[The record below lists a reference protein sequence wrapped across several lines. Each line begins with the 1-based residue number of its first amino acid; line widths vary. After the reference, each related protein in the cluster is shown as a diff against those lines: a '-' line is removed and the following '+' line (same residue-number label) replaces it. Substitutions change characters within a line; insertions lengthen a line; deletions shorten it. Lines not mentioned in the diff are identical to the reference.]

1 MTTLAELKSRHAARK
16 LRDAPL
22 HKILGPDQSYGD
34 MDQAL
39 EMIDALKET
48 LRDVAIHMR
57 ANPKHNDE
65 LFAVQSF
72 PYAVEVK
79 NCERLNIL

>member
-1 MTTLAELKSRHAARK
+1 MSAVEGISMTTLAELKSRHAARK

-39 EMIDALKET
+39 EMIDVLKET
-48 LRDVAIHMR
+48 LRDVALHMR

-65 LFAVQSF
+65 LFDELMTRVGSAS
-72 PYAVEVK
+72 E
-79 NCERLNIL
+79 